1 MKKRIE
7 IEVVKA
13 ENRRRLEDVL
23 FERLPNLS
31 KMYIRDLIKAEYC
44 EVNGYLQNRGH
55 RLRANDFIEIEIDAD
70 REKAMRAE
78 EMDISIVFEDEHL
91 IVVDKAAGILVH
103 PTHRDKSG
111 TLLNALTFYLNRS
124 QANGDGVVSNVRP
137 GMVHRLDKETSGLLI
152 VAKTLRAHRSLAG
165 QFQKKLVRKRYFAL
179 VEGHVAEEDGTIV
192 SPIGRTAELKKWHS
206 RPDGKHAE
214 TRFWVRE
221 RGRSAS
227 MIELEPVTGRTNQ
240 LRIHCEHIGHPII
253 GDTIR
258 GGRNYQR
265 LCLHAQNL
273 SFLHPATGQKMSLE
287 SPARFEISDVE

>member
-7 IEVVKA
+7 IEVLKA

-31 KMYIRDLIKAEYC
+31 KMYIRDLIKAEFC

-55 RLRANDFIEIEIDAD
+55 RLRSNDFIEIEIDAA

-78 EMDISIVFEDEHL
+78 EMDLSIVFEDEHL
-91 IVVDKAAGILVH
+91 IVVDKAAGVLVH

-111 TLLNALTFYLNRS
+111 TLLNALTFYLNRP
-124 QANGDGVVSNVRP
+124 QANGEADPSNVRP
-137 GMVHRLDKETSGLLI
+137 GLVHRLDKETSGLLI
-152 VAKTLRAHRSLAG
+152 VAKTLRAHRHLAG
-165 QFQKKLVRKRYFAL
+165 QFQKKLVAKRYAAL
-179 VEGHVAEEDGTIV
+179 VEGCVAPDDGTIV
-192 SPIGRTAELKKWHS
+192 SPIGRTAELKKWHC

-214 TRFWVRE
+214 TRFSVRE
-221 RGRSAS
+221 RGHLCTLL
-227 MIELEPVTGRTNQ
+227 ELEPVTGRTNQ

-258 GGRNYQR
+258 GGRKHQR
-265 LCLHAQNL
+265 LCLHAHSL
-273 SFLHPATGQKMSLE
+273 SFLHPATRQEIDLV
-287 SPARFEISDVE
+287 SPSPFEISNVE